1 MDKVDGV
8 LPKYTKTALW
18 SAFVNLGPNNQG
30 EVQKAQLQRLCA
42 YVANSV
48 QKFHREKQLKDY
60 LPEKISITFEE
71 FIRYVQSYIVKPN
84 DRADFGVIEEF
95 CWRTF
100 YHPRYQKI
108 VQQWT
113 RLGPSEECAFKLW
126 RIFNCLSID
135 HTVSPVEATCLLE
148 KLNKILHGSGS
159 VPLFPDGPQVD
170 RSAFCRRYSFW
181 QLLNSIV
188 DSFPSRMDQE
198 SILGAIEELEDEV
211 VHGVMKQGILV
222 KKGHVRHNWKERWF
236 VLTPGI
242 LKYYTSK
249 DKKCLKGVIYVDK
262 ISKIERIEGKSNYPN
277 RFSLTCGESGK
288 LFDIASPSF
297 EVMESWISVLRFAT
311 TSNART
317 LFEHSVIERQ
327 KKLNLCALSD
337 SPETARLKEAF
348 EKYDAISRRVSSRRF
363 EKKRSAMQQRLGSN
377 GKYNILCT
385 PPSVYC

>member
-1 MDKVDGV
+1 MEKVDGV
-8 LPKYTKTALW
+8 FPKYTKTALW
-18 SAFVNLGPNNQG
+18 SAFVHLGPNNQG
-30 EVQKAQLQRLCA
+30 EVQKAQLQRLCT
-42 YVANSV
+42 YVAPSV
-48 QKFHREKQLKDY
+48 QKFQQEKQLKDY
-60 LPEKISITFEE
+60 LPEKTSITFEE

-84 DRADFGVIEEF
+84 DRANFGVIEEF

-126 RIFNCLSID
+126 RIFNYLSID
-135 HTVSPVEATCLLE
+135 HTISPVEATCLLE
-148 KLNKILHGSGS
+148 VLNNILHGSSS
-159 VPLFPDGPQVD
+159 VPLFSDSPHD
-170 RSAFCRRYSFW
+170 AFRRRYSFW
-181 QLLNSIV
+181 HLLNCVV
-188 DSFPSRMDQE
+188 DIIPLRIDQE
-198 SILGAIEELEDEV
+198 SIYRAVEELEDEV
-211 VHGVMKQGILV
+211 IHGIMKQGTLV

-249 DKKCLKGVIYVDK
+249 DKKCLKGVVYVDK
-262 ISKIERIEGKSNYPN
+262 MSQMERIGGKSNHSN

-288 LFDIASPSF
+288 LFEIASPSF
-297 EVMESWISVLRFAT
+297 EAMESWISVLRFAT

-327 KKLNLCALSD
+327 KKLNLRALSD

-348 EKYDAISRRVSSRRF
+348 EKYDVISRRVASKNYEKRRTIIQL
-363 EKKRSAMQQRLGSN
+363 SLGSD
-377 GKYNILCT
+377 GEY
-385 PPSVYC
+385 SVVIIFNFLIRST